1 MITNKDFYD
10 LLLKYDIYHSSI
22 TKGFSTELNINYKSK
37 NIVEINLIRSGSKSN
52 INKNNYLFYDD
63 FEFESSIF
71 PKLIQRFIT
80 KNSSITKNEIMGN
93 QKKGTIIISRT
104 DQKESLI
111 VRTCTKE
118 TIDLINSMCDIAKRL
133 KSTITF
139 NEINIQ
145 NEKED
150 KISRYLSCNIAM
162 DYSSY
167 RTDFMDHEGK
177 SNFFDFSTRKSFLEK
192 ENRNDES
199 NLENLMILDIA
210 RYAYKIGMGSILQM
224 DKQSIF
230 EEIKEQYKE
239 DSVIVELC
247 NQFKEIS
254 YDEESI
260 FLKALIC
267 ADYEKNNEGFIMEN
281 ISLIK
286 EAMDAE
292 ESGVTFGSKKFL
304 EYWDGKRRYYKM
316 LGNDELV
323 KICSDFLNNNRLIL
337 KDRKPISTSKKTVKT
352 KKESIVSK
360 LKQAKE
366 KSRPDFFTMINDPLV
381 INENPKEKEEK
392 KSKTVDVKKEE
403 KNEAVMD
410 IIKERD
416 QIKKDAEEFA
426 KMILKAQKERKELL
440 KAAEEQAQII
450 FNLEKENEELK
461 RLAEENAESIF
472 KQQQK
477 EEIKVMAEEQARR
490 IIELEK
496 ENEELKRLAEEN
508 AESIFKQQQK
518 EEIKVMAEQEA
529 RRIIE
534 LEKENEE
541 LKRLAEETAKSIFE
555 KERNKERELK
565 LREEMDE
572 SPIPRSDIDKIQ
584 YLLTSL
590 SDVKEL
596 DFVVNHPT
604 VMQEVSSL
612 EKKIIAYLATHKN
625 IIEEEIKEEKEEV
638 IEETK
643 PPAEL
648 LAILKNVY
656 TASHMYEKEGR
667 HTVINIVLE
676 NDKYHITLY
685 SVKNDN
691 DDVLTDV
698 YFDSIQF
705 KDDVIKEICDI
716 YSNNAVIVASKT
728 DNLPNGFKDYLVID
742 NQDNA
747 IKFMGCPEEVI
758 EIAKAYL

>member
-403 KNEAVMD
+403 KNEA
-410 IIKERD
+410 D

>member
-52 INKNNYLFYDD
+52 IDKNNYLFYDD

-118 TIDLINSMCDIAKRL
+118 TIDLINSMCDIAKKL

-145 NEKED
+145 NEKAD

-337 KDRKPISTSKKTVKT
+337 KDRKPISTGKKTVKT

-381 INENPKEKEEK
+381 INENPKKKEEK

-450 FNLEKENEELK
+450 FN
-461 RLAEENAESIF
+461 
-472 KQQQK
+472 
-477 EEIKVMAEEQARR
+477 
-490 IIELEK
+490 LEK

-612 EKKIIAYLATHKN
+612 EKKIITYLATHKN

>member
-1 MITNKDFYD
+1 MITKKDFYD

-118 TIDLINSMCDIAKRL
+118 TIDLINSMCDIAKKL

-337 KDRKPISTSKKTVKT
+337 KDRKPISTGKKTVKT
-352 KKESIVSK
+352 KK
-360 LKQAKE
+360 
-366 KSRPDFFTMINDPLV
+366 
-381 INENPKEKEEK
+381 
-392 KSKTVDVKKEE
+392 
-403 KNEAVMD
+403 
-410 IIKERD
+410 
-416 QIKKDAEEFA
+416 
-426 KMILKAQKERKELL
+426 
-440 KAAEEQAQII
+440 
-450 FNLEKENEELK
+450 
-461 RLAEENAESIF
+461 
-472 KQQQK
+472 
-477 EEIKVMAEEQARR
+477 
-490 IIELEK
+490 
-496 ENEELKRLAEEN
+496 
-508 AESIFKQQQK
+508 
-518 EEIKVMAEQEA
+518 
-529 RRIIE
+529 
-534 LEKENEE
+534 
-541 LKRLAEETAKSIFE
+541 
-555 KERNKERELK
+555 
-565 LREEMDE
+565 
-572 SPIPRSDIDKIQ
+572 
-584 YLLTSL
+584 
-590 SDVKEL
+590 
-596 DFVVNHPT
+596 
-604 VMQEVSSL
+604 
-612 EKKIIAYLATHKN
+612 
-625 IIEEEIKEEKEEV
+625 
-638 IEETK
+638 
-643 PPAEL
+643 
-648 LAILKNVY
+648 
-656 TASHMYEKEGR
+656 
-667 HTVINIVLE
+667 
-676 NDKYHITLY
+676 
-685 SVKNDN
+685 
-691 DDVLTDV
+691 
-698 YFDSIQF
+698 
-705 KDDVIKEICDI
+705 
-716 YSNNAVIVASKT
+716 
-728 DNLPNGFKDYLVID
+728 
-742 NQDNA
+742 
-747 IKFMGCPEEVI
+747 
-758 EIAKAYL
+758 